1 MTEIC
6 DKVVMITGAS
16 SGIGDATARHLA
28 DLGMKVVLGAR
39 RTARLEALAN
49 DIGPHAVWRP
59 TDVTRLEALL
69 ALAALALERVGRVA
83 VLVNNEGIM
92 PTSPPRMG
100 RFACCNRVTRVLSP
114 CGE

>member
-16 SGIGDATARHLA
+16 SGIGEATARHLA

-49 DIGPHAVWRP
+49 DIGPNAVWRP
-59 TDVTRLEALL
+59 TDVTRLEDLQ
-69 ALAALALERVGRVA
+69 ALAALAMERFGRVD
-83 VLVNNEGIM
+83 VLVNNEAIM
-92 PTSPPRMG
+92 PIFPLSVG
-100 RFACCNRVTRVLSP
+100 RVAAGNRRIAANHL
-114 CGE
+114 GAF